1 MAVAASPSESPAGR
15 GRRLLYDP
23 RFRSF
28 VIQAAVLAAVV
39 GLIAWITSNTIENL
53 RRANIASGFGFLSFP
68 AGFDIGQTFIS
79 FSSADTIAR
88 AFLVGVLNTL
98 VVAVLGIVLATVIGV
113 LVGVARLSPNWL
125 LARLGTVYVETLR
138 NIPLLLFLL
147 FWYRAVLSVLPPPRA
162 GYQLPFAVNLS
173 NRGLMLPAP
182 VLGPGFAWTAWT
194 FALAALAAI
203 LLARWARRRR
213 VETGAAFPTGRVVLA
228 LLVLPAAVVFLLTG
242 APLSFD
248 VPVLQGFNFVG
259 GISLKPELV
268 SLLIGLSAYTASF
281 IAEVVRAGILSV
293 SHGQTE
299 AARALGLSAGQT
311 MRLVVFPQAIR
322 VIVPPLTNQY
332 LNLTK
337 NSTLAVAIGYPD
349 FVAIF
354 VGSVMQR
361 TGQAVEI
368 IFITML
374 FYLALSLLTAVFMNW
389 FNRRMAIRER

>member
-1 MAVAASPSESPAGR
+1 
-15 GRRLLYDP
+15 
-23 RFRSF
+23 
-28 VIQAAVLAAVV
+28 
-39 GLIAWITSNTIENL
+39 
-53 RRANIASGFGFLSFP
+53 
-68 AGFDIGQTFIS
+68 
-79 FSSADTIAR
+79 
-88 AFLVGVLNTL
+88 
-98 VVAVLGIVLATVIGV
+98 
-113 LVGVARLSPNWL
+113 
-125 LARLGTVYVETLR
+125 
-138 NIPLLLFLL
+138 
-147 FWYRAVLSVLPPPRA
+147 
-162 GYQLPFAVNLS
+162 
-173 NRGLMLPAP
+173 
-182 VLGPGFAWTAWT
+182 
-194 FALAALAAI
+194 
-203 LLARWARRRR
+203 
-213 VETGAAFPTGRVVLA
+213 
-228 LLVLPAAVVFLLTG
+228 
-242 APLSFD
+242 
-248 VPVLQGFNFVG
+248 
-259 GISLKPELV
+259 
-268 SLLIGLSAYTASF
+268 
-281 IAEVVRAGILSV
+281 V